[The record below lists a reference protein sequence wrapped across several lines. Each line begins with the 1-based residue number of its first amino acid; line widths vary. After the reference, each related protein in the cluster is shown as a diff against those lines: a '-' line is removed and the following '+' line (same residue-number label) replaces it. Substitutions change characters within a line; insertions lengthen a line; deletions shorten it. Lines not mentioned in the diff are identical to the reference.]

1 MRICEKIATGVFIL
15 FIILSGCSNKGNALD
30 ENKAVI
36 RVDDRVLTLAEFN
49 EYFET
54 SKISSDEEQSQNSTT
69 IREARLSFLLQL
81 VEEMIILRR
90 ADDLN
95 INISIQE
102 LDEAVRNFKE
112 SYSDADFEYLFLKQA
127 TSFEAWKER
136 LKKRLIVQ
144 KVIKN
149 ELWDEATITKQKISD
164 YYEEHWKEWSYGE
177 QVRALHILVSSKDQ
191 AKQIL
196 KKLQSGDDFASL
208 ARSHSQAPEAQ
219 NGGDLGYV
227 VRGQLPESLEKPL
240 FTLKKGALSPVVK
253 TSYGFHIFKVIEK
266 RKTSKPKIEECVEQI
281 KQAIKK
287 EKVDSA
293 YGPWLAKLRSQYDIE
308 INEDLI

>member
-1 MRICEKIATGVFIL
+1 MRCCENIATGVVIL
-15 FIILSGCSNKGNALD
+15 FLILSGCSNKGGTSA
-30 ENKAVI
+30 EEKAVI
-36 RVDDRVLTLAEFN
+36 SIDDRVLTLAEFN

-54 SKISSDEEQSQNSTT
+54 TKISSDEAQSQNSAT

-95 INISIQE
+95 IQISTQE

-112 SYSDADFEYLFLKQA
+112 SYSEADFEYLFLKQA
-127 TSFEAWKER
+127 ITFEAWKER
-136 LKKRLIVQ
+136 LKKRLLVQ
-144 KVIKN
+144 KVIRN
-149 ELWDEATITKQKISD
+149 ELWEEASITPQKIND
-164 YYEEHWKEWSYGE
+164 YYDKHWKEWSYGE
-177 QVRALHILVSSKDQ
+177 QVRALQILLSTKDQ

-196 KKLQSGDDFASL
+196 KQLKNGDDFATL
-208 ARSHSQAPEAQ
+208 ARSHSQAPEAKK
-219 NGGDLGYV
+219 GGDLGYL

-240 FTLKKGALSPVVK
+240 FALKKGAVSPVVK

-266 RKTSKPKIEECVEQI
+266 RKTSKPKIEEYIERI
-281 KQAIKK
+281 KQAIQK
-287 EKVDSA
+287 ERVDAA
-293 YGPWLAKLRSQYDIE
+293 YGPWLAKLRSKYRIE